1 MTRHFIKKEKT
12 VTRIA
17 SHRGGT
23 LDYGDSTFAGFS
35 ATAAMDVDEVE
46 FDLHPTADD
55 RIIVNHDA
63 TLDRTTD
70 RTGVIAEMKA
80 ADVRAAIVNHAADG
94 FRHPLFVEELC
105 DIFRLSKVAFRCE
118 IKPGADG
125 RPYENFVP
133 QVIAALDRAG
143 RLETTVF
150 SSFLLESLD
159 ALREAT
165 ERPALWLVSPPV
177 LTQLGSRGVIEIA
190 RSRGIGEIAVNIDM
204 ADALL
209 KQQAE
214 DAGLAFGAWAAHT
227 TAQITRAFDL
237 GLKVFTT
244 DRPRLAIDIRDQRT
258 KEAAR

>member
-1 MTRHFIKKEKT
+1 M
-12 VTRIA
+12 TRIA

-23 LDYGDSTFAGFS
+23 LEYGDSTFAGFS

-46 FDLHPTADD
+46 FDLHPTADG

-70 RTGVIAEMKA
+70 RSGVIAEMKA
-80 ADVRAAIVNHAADG
+80 ADVRGAIVNHAGDG

-105 DIFRLSKVAFRCE
+105 DIFRLSKVVFRCE

-125 RPYENFVP
+125 RPYADFVP
-133 QVIAALDRAG
+133 RVVEALEKAG

-159 ALREAT
+159 ALRQAAD
-165 ERPALWLVSPPV
+165 RPTLWLVSPPV
-177 LTQLGSRGVIEIA
+177 LTQLGSRGVVEIA
-190 RSRGIGEIAVNIDM
+190 RQRSISEISVNIDM
-204 ADALL
+204 ADASL
-209 KQQAE
+209 KQRAE

-227 TAQITRAFDL
+227 AAQISKAFALD
-237 GLKVFTT
+237 LKVFTT
-244 DRPRLAIDIRDQRT
+244 DRPRLAIDIRNQLAQERV
-258 KEAAR
+258 